1 MSKNMLYFAFSKIV
15 YKSNLSFYDRF
26 LQELL
31 VIFMALFTVNKCLKV
46 NYLSFYRMEYN
57 KNTNS
62 HNDMKM
68 TQV

>member
-1 MSKNMLYFAFSKIV
+1 MSKNMGFTGV
-15 YKSNLSFYDRF
+15 TSNFYGI
-26 LQELL
+26 L
-31 VIFMALFTVNKCLKV
+31 ATLFTVNKCLKV
-46 NYLSFYRMEYN
+46 NYLSFIEWSTTKLPMV